1 MLQNFNYTRKVRLR
15 FLGYITYSYEK
26 LIEQRALYSKK
37 KLQLPTPIFYVF
49 YTGDEP
55 WQTKTLRLSDCYVEN
70 PPENSLELVV
80 KIINLR
86 YNKDNEILKRSK
98 TLAGYSMLITRI
110 KDGLR
115 DGMPLETAIEEA
127 IQSCIEDG
135 YLTAFLKQYGE
146 EIGKMKFYEF
156 TQKEYEELPAEESFE
171 AGVEKGLATGLEK
184 GIKTGIQALIFDN
197 LEEGIPESRI
207 LDKLMRRFSLS
218 REQAQTYLSESKA
231 SL

>member
-1 MLQNFNYTRKVRLR
+1 MRLR
-15 FLGYITYSYEK
+15 FLGYITYSYKK

-156 TQKEYEELPAEESFE
+156 TQKEYEELLAEESFE
-171 AGVEKGLATGLEK
+171 AGVAV
-184 GIKTGIQALIFDN
+184 GIQALIFDN

-231 SL
+231 GL